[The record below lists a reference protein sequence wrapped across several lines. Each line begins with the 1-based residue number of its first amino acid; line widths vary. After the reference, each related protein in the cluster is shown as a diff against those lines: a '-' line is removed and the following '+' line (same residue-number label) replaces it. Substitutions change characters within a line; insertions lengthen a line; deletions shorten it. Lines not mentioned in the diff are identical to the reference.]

1 MGFHKLILD
10 FANPAVR
17 LVKNILGHSLKIKSF
32 ITQGLQCK
40 LQEIS
45 FKISPTKSVARIF
58 WKNLKN
64 PHFGPFML
72 KYKSSAKIDLH
83 QFLQIKNA

>member
-17 LVKNILGHSLKIKSF
+17 LVKNSLGHSLKIKSF

-58 WKNLKN
+58 
-64 PHFGPFML
+64 
-72 KYKSSAKIDLH
+72 
-83 QFLQIKNA
+83 

>member
-10 FANPAVR
+10 FPNLAMR
-17 LVKNILGHSLKIKSF
+17 LVKNILGHFLKLKSF

-45 FKISPTKSVARIF
+45 FKISTKKSVGRIF
-58 WKNLKN
+58 
-64 PHFGPFML
+64 
-72 KYKSSAKIDLH
+72 
-83 QFLQIKNA
+83 

>member
-10 FANPAVR
+10 FANLAMR
-17 LVKNILGHSLKIKSF
+17 SVKNILGHFLKIKSF

-45 FKISPTKSVARIF
+45 FKISTKNSVGRIF
-58 WKNLKN
+58 WKNLEN
-64 PHFGPFML
+64 LHFGPFML
-72 KYKSSAKIDLH
+72 KSYPKIDLH
-83 QFLQIKNA
+83 QFLQIKNV